1 MKQLSLLVC
10 FLMLASCRS
19 EVDKCTDAI
28 VKMNSPYKNE
38 EDRNGMEAGARF
50 ECLRAQA
57 GKE

>member
-1 MKQLSLLVC
+1 MKQIGLLVC

-28 VKMNSPYKNE
+28 VKMNKPYKNE
-38 EDRNGMEAGARF
+38 QELNDMEAGARV

-57 GKE
+57 GN